1 MSVTG
6 AIPGSALGRIGAR
19 LAPGAGGFLS
29 WWGRSLAQLLPRKLR
44 RTLELEPGRLLLQPG
59 DGTVR
64 LQLQRE
70 QRVEP
75 AGVLDTAALTLAPGR
90 DPLATALDP
99 RGRQL
104 PRCLL
109 LPADSALVRT
119 LRLPAAA
126 AVRLREV
133 AGFEV
138 ERQTPFT
145 AEAVVFDARV
155 IGPAGEGQLEVALVV
170 VPRTRLQP
178 QLEALGPIAGTL
190 AGVDV
195 TASDGRPLGVN
206 LLPPAQRHR
215 LRNPWSTV
223 NRVLALVAL
232 LALVATAAQVL
243 DNRRGAADALE
254 AELVARAEE
263 GRREA
268 EGLRRAQLLLEGQ
281 GFLERTRAARPATTE
296 VLAELT
302 RRLPDDTYL
311 EKLSIE
317 GDQLT
322 LIGLGRNP
330 AALVGQLQGA
340 APWQSAALAGA
351 VMPDPAS
358 GRDRFTLTARLAM
371 PADAATDAPTET
383 EAADGDGAG

>member
-29 WWGRSLAQLLPRKLR
+29 WWGRSLAQLLPPRLR
-44 RTLELEPGRLLLQPG
+44 RALELEPGRLLLQPA
-59 DGTVR
+59 DGTVG

-70 QRVEP
+70 QRLEP
-75 AGVLDTAALTLAPGR
+75 AGTLDAAALDLAAGR
-90 DPLATALDP
+90 DPFAAVLDP

-104 PRCLL
+104 PRWLL

-126 AVRLREV
+126 GSRLREV
-133 AGFEV
+133 AGFEI

-145 AEAVVFDARV
+145 ADAVVFDARIV
-155 IGPAGEGQLEVALVV
+155 GAAGEGQLDVALVV
-170 VPRTRLQP
+170 VPKARLQP
-178 QLEALGPIAGTL
+178 RLAALGPVAGTL

-195 TASDGRPLGVN
+195 QGADGRPLGVN

-215 LRNPWSTV
+215 LRNPWATV

-232 LALVATAAQVL
+232 LALVAAAAQVL

-254 AELVARAEE
+254 AVIAERAEAAR
-263 GRREA
+263 GEA
-268 EGLRRAQLLLEGQ
+268 DGLRRAQLLLEGR
-281 GFLERTRAARPATTE
+281 GFLERTRAARPSTTA

-311 EKLSIE
+311 ESLSIRGGE
-317 GDQLT
+317 LT
-322 LIGLGRNP
+322 VVGLGRNP

-340 APWQSAALAGA
+340 EPWQSPALAGA

-358 GRDRFTLTARLAM
+358 GRDRFTLTAKLAT
-371 PADAATDAPTET
+371 PAP
-383 EAADGDGAG
+383 AGSPEGR